1 MSASTLAARTATLSR
16 RVAVGGQALA
26 GRAGDRVALAAERRA
41 RQLRDDGER
50 GAQAAEYAMLGG
62 VGAAACGTIV
72 IVIESQGQGW
82 IGELLG
88 AAFNFAQGLF
98 G

>member
-1 MSASTLAARTATLSR
+1 MSATTLAARTATLSR

-26 GRAGDRVALAAERRA
+26 DRTGDRIALAAERRA
-41 RQLRDDGER
+41 RQLRDDGEK

-62 VGAAACGTIV
+62 VGAAACGTVV

-88 AAFNFAQGLF
+88 AAFTFAQGLF

>member
-1 MSASTLAARTATLSR
+1 MSATTLVARTATLSR
-16 RVAVGGQALA
+16 RVAVGGQVLA
-26 GRAGDRVALAAERRA
+26 DRAGDRVALAAERRA
-41 RQLRDDGER
+41 RQLRDDGEK

-62 VGAAACGTIV
+62 VGAAACGTVV

-82 IGELLG
+82 IGDLLG
-88 AAFNFAQGLF
+88 QAFDFAQGFF